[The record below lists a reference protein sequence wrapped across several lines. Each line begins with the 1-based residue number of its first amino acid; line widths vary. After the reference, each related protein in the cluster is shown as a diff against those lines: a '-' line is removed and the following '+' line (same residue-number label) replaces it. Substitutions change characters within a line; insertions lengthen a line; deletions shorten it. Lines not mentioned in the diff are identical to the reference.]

1 VGALLAGGRQ
11 RLYALQ
17 DALFEAL
24 LHGAFLGPPLP
35 LHEVAASTIAPDH
48 LRARSDVFRRRRVR
62 FNPPPLARLVAVA
75 LEAAFFG
82 AALLWA
88 NFLPVV
94 FARLTSFWPG
104 FGTG

>member
-1 VGALLAGGRQ
+1 MTRGAVRHS
-11 RLYALQ
+11 
-17 DALFEAL
+17 ENCN
-24 LHGAFLGPPLP
+24 PPP
-35 LHEVAASTIAPDH
+35 PHTLHEVAASTIAPDH

-62 FNPPPLARLVAVA
+62 FNPPPATRLVAVA
-75 LEAAFFG
+75 LGAAFFG

-94 FARLTSFWPG
+94 FTRLTSFWPG